1 MRCAVRAVAETVVT
15 ESQVEQG
22 SDRVHRF
29 FGEEVEWDGFF
40 CMYLFS
46 TLRMPDGGRLP
57 QESMSGTMTLD
68 SKDLTLLYNT
78 LHGQREQAKK
88 TLGATLSGNFSKDAG
103 VGQIPQKDAEDAKA
117 DDKCLREPTD
127 TSVSFSDTNNCEST
141 LRWESQLRALLDDRK
156 SQPSRDASRVFG
168 LPETVLSA
176 LEILEG
182 ADELYDIL
190 QRNHERALL
199 DVAYTEYEELVDKLL
214 IYARDNAEDR
224 AGLEALL
231 LRVNN
236 QLVSRYYAEV
246 YAHRVFPEGCTTTVE
261 LV

>member
-1 MRCAVRAVAETVVT
+1 M
-15 ESQVEQG
+15 G
-22 SDRVHRF
+22 KGNGRVHRF

-40 CMYLFS
+40 CVYLFS
-46 TLRMPDGGRLP
+46 TLKMPDGGRLP

-88 TLGATLSGNFSKDAG
+88 TLGATISGNLSKDVEVRG
-103 VGQIPQKDAEDAKA
+103 EGKDAK
-117 DDKCLREPTD
+117 D

-141 LRWESQLRALLDDRK
+141 LRWESQWRALLGDRK

-176 LEILEG
+176 VEILEG

-224 AGLEALL
+224 AGLEAS
-231 LRVNN
+231 LRQVNN

-246 YAHRVFPEGCTTTVE
+246 YAQRVFPEGCTATVE

>member
-1 MRCAVRAVAETVVT
+1 MF
-15 ESQVEQG
+15 
-22 SDRVHRF
+22 VHRF

-40 CMYLFS
+40 CVYLFS
-46 TLRMPDGGRLP
+46 TLKMPDGGRLP
-57 QESMSGTMTLD
+57 QESMSSTMTLD

-78 LHGQREQAKK
+78 LHGQREQAKQ
-88 TLGATLSGNFSKDAG
+88 TLGASVSSNLSKDAG
-103 VGQIPQKDAEDAKA
+103 VRGEGKDTGEHLEARTASSKTL
-117 DDKCLREPTD
+117 KEPKDTTD
-127 TSVSFSDTNNCEST
+127 TSVSFSDTRNCESE
-141 LRWESQLRALLDDRK
+141 LRWESQWRALLDDRK

-182 ADELYDIL
+182 ANELYDIL

-214 IYARDNAEDR
+214 IYARDSAEDR
-224 AGLEALL
+224 AGLEASL

-246 YAHRVFPEGCTTTVE
+246 YAHRVFPEGCATTVE

>member
-1 MRCAVRAVAETVVT
+1 MRRAVGRFAVAGTVEKGVF
-15 ESQVEQG
+15 
-22 SDRVHRF
+22 VHRF

-40 CMYLFS
+40 CVYLFS
-46 TLRMPDGGRLP
+46 TLKMPDGGRLP

-78 LHGQREQAKK
+78 LHGQCEQAKK
-88 TLGATLSGNFSKDAG
+88 TLGATISGNLSKDAEVRG
-103 VGQIPQKDAEDAKA
+103 EGKDAK
-117 DDKCLREPTD
+117 D

-141 LRWESQLRALLDDRK
+141 LRWESQWRALLGDRK

-176 LEILEG
+176 VEILEG

-224 AGLEALL
+224 AGLEAS
-231 LRVNN
+231 LRQVNN

-246 YAHRVFPEGCTTTVE
+246 YAQRVFPEGCTTTVE

>member
-1 MRCAVRAVAETVVT
+1 MRRAVGRFAVAGTVEKGVF
-15 ESQVEQG
+15 
-22 SDRVHRF
+22 VHRF

-40 CMYLFS
+40 CVYLFS
-46 TLRMPDGGRLP
+46 TLKMPDGGRLP

-78 LHGQREQAKK
+78 LHGQCEQAKK
-88 TLGATLSGNFSKDAG
+88 TLGAVISGNLSKDAEVRG
-103 VGQIPQKDAEDAKA
+103 EGKDAK
-117 DDKCLREPTD
+117 D

-141 LRWESQLRALLDDRK
+141 LRWESQWRALLGDRK

-176 LEILEG
+176 VEILEG

-224 AGLEALL
+224 AGLEAS
-231 LRVNN
+231 LRQVNN

-246 YAHRVFPEGCTTTVE
+246 YAQRVFPEGCTATVE

>member
-46 TLRMPDGGRLP
+46 TLKMPDGGRLP

-78 LHGQREQAKK
+78 LHGQREQAKR
-88 TLGATLSGNFSKDAG
+88 TLKVAIGGNLSKDAG
-103 VGQIPQKDAEDAKA
+103 VGQSLQKDAEDAKGA
-117 DDKCLREPTD
+117 DKYLRETAD

-141 LRWESQLRALLDDRK
+141 LRWESQLRALLGDRK

-182 ADELYDIL
+182 ANELYDIL

>member
-1 MRCAVRAVAETVVT
+1 M
-15 ESQVEQG
+15 
-22 SDRVHRF
+22 HRF

-40 CMYLFS
+40 CVYLFS
-46 TLRMPDGGRLP
+46 TLKMPDGGRLP
-57 QESMSGTMTLD
+57 QESMSSTMTLD

-78 LHGQREQAKK
+78 LHGQCEQAKK
-88 TLGATLSGNFSKDAG
+88 TLGATISGNLSKDAE
-103 VGQIPQKDAEDAKA
+103 VGQSHQKDAKDEETLEVRRAASRSTKET
-117 DDKCLREPTD
+117 KD
-127 TSVSFSDTNNCEST
+127 TSVSFSDTRNCEST
-141 LRWESQLRALLDDRK
+141 LRWESQWRALLGDRK

-168 LPETVLSA
+168 LPDTVLSA
-176 LEILEG
+176 VEILEG
-182 ADELYDIL
+182 ADELYNIL

-224 AGLEALL
+224 AGLEASLL
-231 LRVNN
+231 QVNN